1 MCARRRRRVYGECMS
16 AVFFLSPLAADAP
29 EPEGGFAQTVRPAA
43 EAVVSLRDAGIVRG
57 DGIFETFGVV
67 NRSIQAETA
76 HLNRLAR
83 SARLLDLPAPHLDQ
97 WRAALAIAADT
108 LPETGTGSLRL
119 SLTRGVPGEGPSAW
133 LAADE
138 TPADLPERHSGLAVV
153 SLERGL
159 SVHASE
165 RTPWLLAGA
174 KTLSYAINMAALREA
189 ASRGADDVL
198 FISTEGLALEGPT
211 SSLLVYTDGEFVS
224 PPRDEAI
231 LAGTTVDAAF
241 EWLRTQGYTCVYR
254 QIPAVSLG
262 SVDGAWL
269 LSSVRMAAPI
279 RTLDGQPVTQ
289 QPELNESLV
298 HALLARTH

>member
-1 MCARRRRRVYGECMS
+1 MS

-29 EPEGGFAQTVRPAA
+29 EPEGGFAQTVRPTD
-43 EAVVSLRDAGIVRG
+43 EAVISLRDAGIVRG
-57 DGIFETFGVV
+57 DGIFETLGVR
-67 NRSIQAETA
+67 NRAVQAETA
-76 HLNRLAR
+76 HLTRLAH
-83 SARLLDLPAPHLDQ
+83 SAQLLELPAPNLSQ

-108 LPETGTGSLRL
+108 LPAEGTGSIRL

-133 LAADE
+133 LIAEEA
-138 TPADLPERHSGLAVV
+138 PADLPERHSGLAVV

-165 RTPWLLAGA
+165 HTPWLLAGA

-189 ASRGADDVL
+189 KSRGADDVL

-211 SSLLVYTDGEFVS
+211 SSLLIYVGGEFVS

-241 EWLRTQGYTCVYR
+241 DWLRTQGYTCVYR
-254 QIPAVSLG
+254 QIPAETLSEI
-262 SVDGAWL
+262 DGAWL

-279 RTLDGQPVTQ
+279 RTLDGVPVTQ

-298 HALLARTH
+298 NALVARTR